1 MKPRITLWTATFISI
16 LQIASFSEAQTV
28 TSKDGIDPARLAYI
42 ERLVMKPSDIVPW
55 DSDLNS
61 SDEIARERKRLYDA
75 ESRRINE
82 IKSSADFKPYLFF
95 LLDRYYAK
103 DKSPDVAQVLSAV
116 GMRDDLT
123 EAETDP
129 IKNEI
134 RSIIKNPHDTY
145 NALSNFYLIGAAQVL
160 GTQKSQENEDLALAI
175 LNRARD
181 PSYPG
186 LIVMP
191 AEALSRIG
199 TARSIPPIESAIEW
213 LQEMADTTND
223 EASRQAAFRVRR
235 SLNALKQSIGISD
248 NLSTSLEH
256 GVQVSSPPALTGM
269 SPEAKPTTPSG
280 ERASSTPWSIIVVL
294 IVAGCGLLWLVLK
307 RRS

>member
-1 MKPRITLWTATFISI
+1 MKFRITLWTATFISI
-16 LQIASFSEAQTV
+16 LQIASFLEAQTT
-28 TSKDGIDPARLAYI
+28 TSKDGIDPSRLAYI

-55 DSDLNS
+55 DSDLNNN
-61 SDEIARERKRLYDA
+61 DDIARERKRLN
-75 ESRRINE
+75 EVELKRMSE

-123 EAETDP
+123 EAEMTP

-134 RSIIKNPHDTY
+134 RTIIKSPHDSH

-160 GTQKSQENEDLALAI
+160 GVKKSQENEDLALAI

-181 PSYPG
+181 PSYLG

-199 TARSIPPIESAIEW
+199 TPRSIPSIESAIEW
-213 LQEMADTTND
+213 LQEMAGKNND
-223 EASRQAAFRVRR
+223 EGSRQAAFRVRR
-235 SLNALKQSIGISD
+235 SLNALKKNTGISD
-248 NLSTSLEH
+248 N
-256 GVQVSSPPALTGM
+256 
-269 SPEAKPTTPSG
+269 
-280 ERASSTPWSIIVVL
+280 
-294 IVAGCGLLWLVLK
+294 
-307 RRS
+307 